1 VLDDHCYDVFQCGFK
16 DAVGNSYR
24 CRSYGGSDV
33 IGSEQE
39 VYYGINANERYKGPL
54 ILRIIDYPSRIK
66 GHFKVKVN

>member
-1 VLDDHCYDVFQCGFK
+1 
-16 DAVGNSYR
+16 
-24 CRSYGGSDV
+24 V

-54 ILRIIDYPSRIK
+54 ILKIIDYPSRIK